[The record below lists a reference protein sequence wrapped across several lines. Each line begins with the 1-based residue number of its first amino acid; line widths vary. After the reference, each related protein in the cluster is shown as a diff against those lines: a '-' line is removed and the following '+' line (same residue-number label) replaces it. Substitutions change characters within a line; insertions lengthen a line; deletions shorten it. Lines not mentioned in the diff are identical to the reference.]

1 MPYPAIDVLLAAYN
15 GAAYI
20 TAQIQSIL
28 DQDYPG
34 MIRILVRDDGSTD
47 HTVAL
52 VQAMQ
57 ALPLPPLRQI
67 ELLQRTS
74 GQGSVSTNFAALIEA
89 ASADYMA
96 LADQDDVWLPYK
108 LRIQMDELLQAE
120 QQHGRTTPLLI
131 CTDLTVVDAQLH
143 PQHPSFWRL
152 QKLHPSW
159 AQHWHLLLVQNMV
172 TGCTTLFN
180 QAAKAVMLPMPTAHG
195 VFHDH
200 WMATAV
206 AYHGRVIP
214 LAEQTVLYRQHGQNV
229 EAAHAFD
236 HHYQRRKLMQL
247 GRIVRRSQTIAQALD
262 QPRGAVF
269 ILWHKLRL
277 GVKRLFL

>member
-1 MPYPAIDVLLAAYN
+1 MSYPAIDVLLAAYN

-20 TAQIQSIL
+20 PAQIQSIL

-57 ALPLPPLRQI
+57 AQPLPPLRQI

-206 AYHGRVIP
+206 AYHGHVVP

-262 QPRGAVF
+262 QPRGAAF